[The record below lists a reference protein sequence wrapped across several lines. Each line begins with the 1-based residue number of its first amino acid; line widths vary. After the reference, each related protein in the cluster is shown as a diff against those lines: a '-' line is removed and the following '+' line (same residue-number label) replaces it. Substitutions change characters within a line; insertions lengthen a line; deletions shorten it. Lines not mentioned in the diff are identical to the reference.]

1 MERQKRKPRQIMVQ
15 YRDPETGQMTT
26 KVVDKVVRKRVST
39 LKKVILKKREL
50 DKKQRALKKE
60 TRRELREALADS
72 QQN

>member
-72 QQN
+72 Q